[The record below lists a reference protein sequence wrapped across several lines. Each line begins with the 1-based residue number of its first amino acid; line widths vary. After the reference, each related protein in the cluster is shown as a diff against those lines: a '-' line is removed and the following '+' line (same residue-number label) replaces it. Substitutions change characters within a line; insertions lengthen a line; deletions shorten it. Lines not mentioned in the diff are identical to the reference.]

1 MRENPKDVTVLIIF
15 KERILPNMTEE
26 EKSKCHGIIHSAA
39 IAAGGIGA
47 GLAQLPM
54 ADTVPITA
62 IQIGMIV
69 SLGTVFDRDIT
80 ETVAQSILSGAV
92 ASIGGRAISQVLMGW
107 LPGLGN
113 IINAGTAAAITEAV
127 GWYVAKTFTEE
138 ENNDD

>member
-1 MRENPKDVTVLIIF
+1 
-15 KERILPNMTEE
+15 MTEE